1 MNFYMSKAFNDLLI
15 IIYEVTLIQNLS
27 GNCISFHHCFISV
40 CTNPSSKRRLD
51 CGKYTSFIVICWTKC
66 SDMQHLCIALDFSPD
81 LMFFALFFNPTL
93 SQSFYR
99 SANNLLY
106 HTPIGTP
113 SLLTSISWSFTLPSL
128 HFLHFCS
135 TVLFL
140 ASSSWAFWTTEV
152 EWTLYI
158 LSAKAHELVG
168 FISLSFILFLD
179 RTEIYWHLFL
189 SSAWWCALS
198 VDI

>member
-1 MNFYMSKAFNDLLI
+1 MPKLLHDKNLIIEEFTDDFTVQYASATIPATTSLALLLHCQMNFYMSKAFGHVKFNDLLI

-51 CGKYTSFIVICWTKC
+51 CAKYTSFIVICWTKC

-113 SLLTSISWSFTLPSL
+113 SLLTSIS
-128 HFLHFCS
+128 
-135 TVLFL
+135 
-140 ASSSWAFWTTEV
+140 
-152 EWTLYI
+152 
-158 LSAKAHELVG
+158 
-168 FISLSFILFLD
+168 
-179 RTEIYWHLFL
+179 
-189 SSAWWCALS
+189 
-198 VDI
+198 

>member
-51 CGKYTSFIVICWTKC
+51 SGKYTSFIVICWTKC

-81 LMFFALFFNPTL
+81 LVFFALFFNPTL

-113 SLLTSISWSFTLPSL
+113 SLLTSISWSFTLLFISFISAPL
-128 HFLHFCS
+128 FCS
-135 TVLFL
+135 SPRLPELFGL
-140 ASSSWAFWTTEV
+140 PKLSGH
-152 EWTLYI
+152 YI
-158 LSAKAHELVG
+158 FLSAKAHELVG

>member
-1 MNFYMSKAFNDLLI
+1 MPKLLHDKNLIIEEFTDDFTVQYASATIPATTSLALLLHCQMNFYMSKAFNDLLI

-113 SLLTSISWSFTLPSL
+113 SLLTSIS
-128 HFLHFCS
+128 
-135 TVLFL
+135 
-140 ASSSWAFWTTEV
+140 
-152 EWTLYI
+152 
-158 LSAKAHELVG
+158 
-168 FISLSFILFLD
+168 
-179 RTEIYWHLFL
+179 
-189 SSAWWCALS
+189 
-198 VDI
+198 